1 MSRTVFLSAGA
12 LGVLGLAL
20 ASPSFAAD
28 KAVGAGCSNVTF
40 NAEFL
45 KAYPRAPAACQEVVT
60 KDGKKVVRF
69 TAQVSKVTK
78 DHFQLVFLNAVGKPI
93 EPAQTLTL
101 IPQAGQKLTV
111 DGKQVAYAELRK
123 GDKLDFWVP
132 ENDVGAYLDPASTAL
147 HTIVLP

>member
-1 MSRTVFLSAGA
+1 MSRTSVLSVGVLGA
-12 LGVLGLAL
+12 LGLAL
-20 ASPSFAAD
+20 ASSSFAAG
-28 KAVGAGCSNVTF
+28 KAVGAGCGNVTF
-40 NAEFL
+40 NADFL

-60 KDGKKVVRF
+60 KDGRKVVRF

-78 DHFQLVFLNAVGKPI
+78 DHFQLVFLNAVGKPL

-101 IPQAGQKLTV
+101 IPQAGQKVTV
-111 DGKQVAYAELRK
+111 NGKQIAYADLRK

-132 ENDVGAYLDPASTAL
+132 ENDVGAYLDPSSTAL